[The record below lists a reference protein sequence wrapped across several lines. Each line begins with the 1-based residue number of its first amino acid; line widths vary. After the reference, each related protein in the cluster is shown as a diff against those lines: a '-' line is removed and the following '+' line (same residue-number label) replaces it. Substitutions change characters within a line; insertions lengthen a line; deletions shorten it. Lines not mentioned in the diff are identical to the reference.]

1 MSCGKAIER
10 TKSSPALPRTTL
22 QLHKYSIDMQHVL
35 GSGSYSV
42 VRRAHDS
49 VNGTPYACKQVCHQS
64 RAALNCVNREL
75 TALQTLPPHPNIVQL
90 CHVHRDSEY
99 AYLFL
104 TSPRGAVTL
113 RNYLDEHVTRG
124 AQLTDRAFRVI
135 MRQLIEAVQH
145 CHNRGV
151 AHRDLK
157 LENVLIVP
165 HSLHVTLIDF
175 GLALT
180 DHVTHVNEALG
191 SPLYMSPELLSARPH
206 CARSADMWALG
217 VIAHQ
222 LLYQQWPYSADTL
235 DELHWLVT
243 THPYSCPDTRSSTGT
258 SPHST
263 TTHTTSITP
272 LASLVQSLLVHSP
285 TARLSAEQA
294 LHHPALQCTTPR

>member
-10 TKSSPALPRTTL
+10 TVSSSALTRTT
-22 QLHKYSIDMQHVL
+22 QQRVHDYSIDMHHVL

-42 VRRAHDS
+42 VRPAHDS
-49 VNGTPYACKQVCHQS
+49 VNGTMYACKQVCHQS
-64 RAALNCVNREL
+64 RAALTCVNREL
-75 TALQTLPPHPNIVQL
+75 SALQALPPHANIVQL

-124 AQLTDRAFRVI
+124 AQLSEHSVRVI
-135 MRQLIEAVQH
+135 MRQLLEAVHH
-145 CHNRGV
+145 CHTRGV

-165 HSLHVTLIDF
+165 HSMHVTLIDF

-180 DHVTHVNEALG
+180 DHVTHVTEALG
-191 SPLYMSPELLSARPH
+191 SPLYMAPELLSARPH

-217 VIAHQ
+217 VMAHQ
-222 LLYQQWPYSADTL
+222 LLFQHWPYTADTL

-243 THPYSCPDTRSSTGT
+243 THRYSCPPSRSTV
-258 SPHST
+258 HSVAPL
-263 TTHTTSITP
+263 SAP
-272 LASLVQSLLVHSP
+272 LAALLHALLSHEP
-285 TARLSAEQA
+285 SARPSADAA
-294 LHHPALQCTTPR
+294 LHHPALTCSTPR